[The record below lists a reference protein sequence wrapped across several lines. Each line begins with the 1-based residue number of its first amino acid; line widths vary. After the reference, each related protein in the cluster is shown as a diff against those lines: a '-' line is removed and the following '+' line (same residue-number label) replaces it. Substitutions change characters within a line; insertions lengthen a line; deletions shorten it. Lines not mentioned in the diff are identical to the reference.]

1 MLILNVFVIFQVFDV
16 KLKREGGAKPPPRP
30 TIDPSDQG
38 GLGSPLS
45 FQFYIE
51 ILTYGHVDGHAKR
64 SKVNI
69 FDPTYGKSSKGPDL
83 IVFSLL

>member
-1 MLILNVFVIFQVFDV
+1 MLRFRC
-16 KLKREGGAKPPPRP
+16 KTEKRGGSQAPPGR
-30 TIDPSDQG
+30 TGLWSDG
-38 GLGSPLS
+38 GGFGSSLS

-64 SKVNI
+64 SKGNI
-69 FDPTYGKSSKGPDL
+69 FDPTYREFSQGPDL

>member
-1 MLILNVFVIFQVFDV
+1 MLGFRC
-16 KLKREGGAKPPPRP
+16 KPEKSGGAPSPPPGR
-30 TIDPSDQG
+30 TGLWSDGG

-69 FDPTYGKSSKGPDL
+69 FDPTYGKFSEGPDL
-83 IVFSLL
+83 IVFSSL

>member
-1 MLILNVFVIFQVFDV
+1 M
-16 KLKREGGAKPPPRP
+16 GGAKPPPGR
-30 TIDPSDQG
+30 TGLWSDG

-51 ILTYGHVDGHAKR
+51 ILTYGHVDGHTKR

-69 FDPTYGKSSKGPDL
+69 FDPTYGKFSEGPDL
-83 IVFSLL
+83 IVFRLL

>member
-1 MLILNVFVIFQVFDV
+1 MFKFQC
-16 KLKREGGAKPPPRP
+16 KTEKRGGSQPPPGR
-30 TIDPSDQG
+30 TGLWSDGG

-64 SKVNI
+64 SKVKIKTLEPWEN
-69 FDPTYGKSSKGPDL
+69 KG
-83 IVFSLL
+83 